1 MGALTPDLPRL
12 PETFVSDETLADA
25 IARAVQAGKVRR
37 LGPGVYTNNM
47 KDPLERIVQR
57 NLWFLIASLLPG
69 ALIADRTALEN
80 RPAADG
86 SVFVISGHK
95 RDIELPGLILR
106 PRKGPAPLETDLS
119 FLPNL
124 YISSPAR
131 ALLENMRPSR
141 ARKGVARTFN
151 RREMEERLD
160 EMLRQPGGEATV
172 QRLRDEARRMAV
184 PLDMQPEFQLLDS
197 LIGTLLGTRQA
208 MLESPSAMARAA
220 GPPYDPARL
229 ELFHRLHAELAG
241 TAPALRIARVNDGPA
256 LPFFEAYFSNFIEGT
271 EFAVEEAEAIVFGG
285 RIPQSRPEDA
295 HDILGTWK
303 VASDEREMTRRP
315 RGFDELIEIL
325 KGRHALVME
334 GRPGKGPGRFKTAA
348 NRAGSTVFVAPE
360 LVRGT
365 LLKGYELYRG
375 LSNPLHR
382 AVFMMFLVA
391 EVHPFS
397 DGNGRTARLM
407 MNAELVAAGESR
419 ILIPTIY
426 RNTYLMAQRALS
438 QNGNAAALLR
448 VMDFAQKYTAAVDFS
463 SLAGARALLEQT
475 NAFLDSN
482 EAEATG
488 VRLRLPEIGD
498 AG

>member
-1 MGALTPDLPRL
+1 M
-12 PETFVSDETLADA
+12 
-25 IARAVQAGKVRR
+25 
-37 LGPGVYTNNM
+37 
-47 KDPLERIVQR
+47 QR
-57 NLWFLIASLLPG
+57 NLWFLVAQLLPG
-69 ALIADRTALEN
+69 ALIADRTAFEN

-86 SVFVISGHK
+86 SMFVISGHK

-106 PRKGPAPLETDLS
+106 PRKGPGPLATDPS
-119 FLPNL
+119 FVANL

-151 RREMEERLD
+151 RREMEDRLD

-172 QRLRDEARRMAV
+172 QKLRDEARQVAAQ
-184 PLDMQPEFQLLDS
+184 LDMAGEFQQLDA
-197 LIGTLLGTRQA
+197 LIGKLLGTREA
-208 MLESPSAMARAA
+208 VLESPSAIARAA
-220 GPPYDPARL
+220 GLPYDPARL
-229 ELFHRLHAELAG
+229 ELFHTLYAELAG
-241 TAPALRIARVNDGPA
+241 TAPALRIARRSDGPA

-271 EFAVEEAEAIVFGG
+271 EFAVDEAADIVFRG
-285 RIPQSRPEDA
+285 RIPKTRPEDT

-303 VASDEREMTRRP
+303 VASDEREMSRRP
-315 RGFDELIEIL
+315 RSFEELIEIL
-325 KGRHALVME
+325 QSRHTLVME
-334 GRPGKGPGRFKTAA
+334 GRPGKAPGRFKTEA

-365 LLKGYELYRG
+365 LLKGFEMYRG

-382 AVFMMFLVA
+382 AVFMRFLVA
-391 EVHPFS
+391 EVHPFA

-419 ILIPTIY
+419 IIIPTIY

-438 QNGNAAALLR
+438 QNNNAGALLR
-448 VMDFAQKYTAAVDFS
+448 VMDFAQKYTAAVDFTD
-463 SLAGARALLEQT
+463 LGEARETLQRT
-475 NAFLDSN
+475 NAFMDAN

-488 VRLRLPEIGD
+488 IRLRLPEL
-498 AG
+498 A